1 MRGMSV
7 SKREGGE
14 GRVMSVKTDIIVKI
28 LCRCP
33 QCRGVNRFVVD
44 WDRPRKTS
52 KCQVCGEIIPT
63 GAYRTIATSNDPNHP
78 IF

>member
-1 MRGMSV
+1 MSV

-14 GRVMSVKTDIIVKI
+14 GRVMPVKTEIIVRI

-33 QCRGVNRFVVD
+33 QCRGVNRFVVA
-44 WDRPRKTS
+44 WNNVRKYS
-52 KCQVCGEIIPT
+52 KCQVCGEVIPT
-63 GAYRTIATSNDPNHP
+63 GAYRTSVTSNDPDHP